1 MRFYFLHH
9 ERAVELL
16 KEAKGVVRL
25 VVRYTPRVLEEIEAR
40 FDKQKFEIFE
50 KLTEK
55 QLSFFWRPEEIDVT
69 KDKIDFNKLPIYRS
83 TIQLLFD
90 G

>member
-1 MRFYFLHH
+1 LLSVNGVSVEGEHH

-40 FDKQKFEIFE
+40 FDKQRMSHRRQ
-50 KLTEK
+50 T
-55 QLSFFWRPEEIDVT
+55 P
-69 KDKIDFNKLPIYRS
+69 
-83 TIQLLFD
+83 
-90 G
+90 